1 MTDCIMIILLV
12 VKELIFYMY
21 LSAVGYIATR
31 TRTYQGV
38 PHLTNLIEIT
48 RKFTK
53 GDGKR

>member
-1 MTDCIMIILLV
+1 MIILLV